1 MALCQRQCR
10 SPARTRSGVSRP
22 ETRCDRYRR
31 TEATQ
36 TAKGATANIPI
47 VTTGATDPVGS
58 GIMETLAH
66 PGGNVTGLSLDASGL
81 GGKRLEILKE
91 TFPKLT
97 RTAVLYIRASP
108 SSETILAETKQAA
121 RLLKVDLLP
130 VAVDAVSELDRAFNM
145 MSKEHA
151 EAVPKIT

>member
-1 MALCQRQCR
+1 
-10 SPARTRSGVSRP
+10 
-22 ETRCDRYRR
+22 
-31 TEATQ
+31 
-36 TAKGATANIPI
+36 
-47 VTTGATDPVGS
+47 
-58 GIMETLAH
+58 METLAH

-151 EAVPKIT
+151 EAVLKIPSGLLTAFRKQIIQLATNHRLPPRRHLCRQDPQGR